1 MNVTICSK
9 LFGKSGGAETFL
21 RNFARALVADG
32 HALRVI
38 TASAGERIDGV
49 EIVPLRLPRVPHS
62 LADYALAR
70 ASRKALA
77 RESAD
82 VTFSDQ
88 KCWGADVVRPGGGV
102 QRAYVQQ
109 RDKSYPTATSRFCN
123 RIWHSVSLRERL
135 RIRIDDR
142 LYAPPG
148 PKLVIANSDM
158 TRRNIERHYPH
169 MKDRIHVVYNGAD
182 PARFN
187 PGLRAHRGAVRS
199 ELGIP
204 DGALV
209 CIFVGHDWRRKG
221 LFPLIEALGILARK
235 GTARLVYGI
244 VAGRGKR
251 AHAERW
257 AQRHGADG
265 MLKFAG
271 AADPDRCYGAAD
283 LLVLPSFFD
292 PCANVTV
299 EALACWLPAIT
310 STHNGAFEML
320 EPGLSGFFGNDPTD
334 SPQLAGFIE
343 HYLDEDRLAAG
354 RQAALEVAA
363 RHVLSDQLARIV
375 AAVTEVKN
383 RK

>member
-38 TASAGERIDGV
+38 TASPGDPIDGV
-49 EIVPLRLPRVPHS
+49 EVVPLRLPHVPHA
-62 LADYALAR
+62 LADRALAR
-70 ASRKALA
+70 TSRKALA

-109 RDKSYPTATSRFCN
+109 RDKSYPTAASRFCN
-123 RIWHSVSLRERL
+123 RLWHGVSLRERL
-135 RIRIDDR
+135 RLRIDDR

-169 MKDRIHVVYNGAD
+169 MKDRIRVVYNGAD
-182 PARFN
+182 PARFH
-187 PGLRAHRGAVRS
+187 PGLRAQRDAVRT

-204 DGALV
+204 DNALV

-221 LFPLIEALGILARK
+221 LFPLIEALGILVRK
-235 GTARLVYGI
+235 GTERPVYGV

-251 AHAERW
+251 GVAERW
-257 AQRHGADG
+257 ARRHGADG
-265 MLKFAG
+265 VLKFAG
-271 AADPDRCYGAAD
+271 ADDPDRYYGAAD
-283 LLVLPSFFD
+283 LLVLPTFFD

-299 EALACWLPAIT
+299 EALACGLPAIT

-320 EPGLSGFFGNDPTD
+320 EPGLSGFFGADPTD

-343 HYLDEDRLAAG
+343 HYLDDARLAAG
-354 RQAALEVAA
+354 RRAALEVAA
-363 RHVLSDQLARIV
+363 RYVLADQLAKIV
-375 AAVTEVKN
+375 AAVKEIAD
-383 RK
+383 R